1 MKTETMITGI
11 RPTGDLTVANYLGAV
26 QPLLDIAP
34 AGTAIFVAD
43 IHALTDNEPTL
54 VARHRMEIVKDYLAL
69 GVDPDRFYIY
79 LQSAIGGETTL
90 CASYLSRLVS
100 VAELLRVPTL
110 KDKLKATAAPE
121 TANAALLQYP
131 VLMAADIFLQ
141 DASLV
146 PVGQDQVAHLEMARD
161 LARRFNK
168 RYGNTLKEPRQ
179 SEINALRIAALKG
192 EGKMSKSNPDGAI
205 FLTDTP
211 ADIRKK
217 VKSAT
222 TAMPGMRT
230 PELENLLLIASL
242 LTKKDDSSQEAI
254 ATLLGRHDSGE
265 KVMGDFKEMLT
276 EILTSFVSGFQ
287 ERRRSYSDSHVQ
299 KILDGGSEKA
309 KETARKMLLKME
321 IAMGFST

>member
-1 MKTETMITGI
+1 
-11 RPTGDLTVANYLGAV
+11 
-26 QPLLDIAP
+26 
-34 AGTAIFVAD
+34 
-43 IHALTDNEPTL
+43 
-54 VARHRMEIVKDYLAL
+54 
-69 GVDPDRFYIY
+69 
-79 LQSAIGGETTL
+79 
-90 CASYLSRLVS
+90 VS

-121 TANAALLQYP
+121 TANVALLQYP

-168 RYGNTLKEPRQ
+168 RYGNTLKEPRP

-211 ADIRKK
+211 VEIRKK

-299 KILDGGSEKA
+299 KILDVGSEKA
-309 KETARKMLLKME
+309 KEIARKMLLKME
-321 IAMGFST
+321 IAMGFSARQEYFTRLKYSYGLGND